1 MVARQAVVRRALRG
15 RLRRSQLLGCR
26 APRLPAER
34 AIRARRRQ
42 HSDTTASMKMW
53 HRRDEHY
60 CDPGFEPKTKT
71 VASRRAHKLSA
82 PVGRALCRPGPQSPS
97 SRPWRPTGVGQPQAA
112 ATSNRAGWRR
122 SQPPGDEHSFGPG
135 PASPQ
140 PSACRFGSDEERGDR
155 TTSLDVVPRALP
167 LGRRGR
173 LVAEGCNY
181 PISDEEVRM
190 STAIR
195 KSLLAAMG
203 DVPRAAMAVSRA
215 RPRQCPARGTSR
227 SLALVGDQLGRGTTP
242 LPDVA
247 SARRTDSPSVR
258 TT

>member
-1 MVARQAVVRRALRG
+1 
-15 RLRRSQLLGCR
+15 
-26 APRLPAER
+26 
-34 AIRARRRQ
+34 
-42 HSDTTASMKMW
+42 
-53 HRRDEHY
+53 
-60 CDPGFEPKTKT
+60 
-71 VASRRAHKLSA
+71 
-82 PVGRALCRPGPQSPS
+82 
-97 SRPWRPTGVGQPQAA
+97 
-112 ATSNRAGWRR
+112 
-122 SQPPGDEHSFGPG
+122 
-135 PASPQ
+135 
-140 PSACRFGSDEERGDR
+140 
-155 TTSLDVVPRALP
+155 
-167 LGRRGR
+167 
-173 LVAEGCNY
+173 
-181 PISDEEVRM
+181 M